1 MKPAT
6 FMKLANFLI
15 NPLET
20 VTLLSFVYPFSNYL
34 KRVERKALGKY
45 FHVHAQK
52 SHVHAKKVRP
62 LSKIRQIKDHSP
74 QAIIFLVSLRPNLHD
89 FKKEPWHSM
98 AQQSLAK
105 VPQTIPFWN
114 VHLLSH

>member
-1 MKPAT
+1 LKEKPWENI
-6 FMKLANFLI
+6 FMCMHKK
-15 NPLET
+15 
-20 VTLLSFVYPFSNYL
+20 VMYM
-34 KRVERKALGKY
+34 
-45 FHVHAQK
+45 Q
-52 SHVHAKKVRP
+52 KKVRP
-62 LSKIRQIKDHSP
+62 LSKIRQIKDHSL